1 MRSLKEINS
10 IKNIAIT
17 NMSFDGGTG
26 YFLNGSL
33 KDATVIWS
41 YAGGWEHVSVCPK
54 GRTPTW
60 DEMCMVKEMFWG
72 DDEAVIQIHPP
83 KVDYVNNM
91 ANCLHLW
98 KPIEKYTGKL
108 PLPPSIF
115 VGNKECGVLG

>member
-17 NMSFDGGTG
+17 NMSFDGGSG

-33 KDATVIWS
+33 KGATIIWS
-41 YAGGWEHVSVCPK
+41 YAGGWEHVSVCPE

-60 DEMCMVKEMFWG
+60 DEMCMIKELFWK

-83 KVDYVNNM
+83 KLDYVNNM
-91 ANCLHLW
+91 ENCLHLW
-98 KPIEKYTGKL
+98 RPIEKYVGEL
-108 PLPPSIF
+108 PLPPSIY
-115 VGNKECGVLG
+115 VGVK